1 MQMSYTREQYYIN
14 TGEEGKIDE
23 NNFQKVFFGIDEFLK
38 DKSNPPKKILLY
50 CHGGLVSKEN
60 GLELTENHSVK
71 MLANHIYPVYF
82 IWESGLLKTLEDMFH
97 SIHIEFEN
105 HSLKDHMVQKV
116 QTSTYDRSNF
126 DATNMEAILKE
137 VHQSITPETDS
148 TNVEVALPILE
159 DVSHFVKEL
168 AARVH
173 VETKA
178 IAGEVNE
185 NLDKTVQYIVK
196 NFRLGD
202 KHIPDIWAQMK
213 ETGEK
218 VFAEGGGG
226 DLFLKE
232 LLTRSEPMEI
242 HIIGHSAGS
251 IVLATLLERLNQH
264 DPHLKNLKIK
274 SCTLFAAACTEKV
287 FMDHYAPAI
296 RNGIMEHFLF
306 YTLDD
311 ELERKDTCMTFA
323 YRKSL
328 LYAISECLEA
338 TSVPE
343 KIIGMEIYAE
353 ENELIN
359 GLKDSKQD
367 SKWIIS
373 NGCKSVD
380 PLEFAVDNQSM
391 KLISRN
397 KSHGGF
403 PQDIYTMNSVIKCI
417 VESNTIVAITPD
429 SFFLDPC
436 IRKIVVFGSVEP

>member
-1 MQMSYTREQYYIN
+1 
-14 TGEEGKIDE
+14 
-23 NNFQKVFFGIDEFLK
+23 
-38 DKSNPPKKILLY
+38 
-50 CHGGLVSKEN
+50 
-60 GLELTENHSVK
+60 
-71 MLANHIYPVYF
+71 
-82 IWESGLLKTLEDMFH
+82 
-97 SIHIEFEN
+97 
-105 HSLKDHMVQKV
+105 
-116 QTSTYDRSNF
+116 
-126 DATNMEAILKE
+126 
-137 VHQSITPETDS
+137 
-148 TNVEVALPILE
+148 
-159 DVSHFVKEL
+159 
-168 AARVH
+168 
-173 VETKA
+173 
-178 IAGEVNE
+178 

-213 ETGEK
+213 ETGGK

-251 IVLATLLERLNQH
+251 IVLATLLERLNRH

-306 YTLDD
+306 YTLND

-338 TSVPE
+338 TSKPE

-359 GLKDSKQD
+359 GLKDSKKD

-391 KLISRN
+391 KLVSKN

-403 PQDIYTMNSVIKCI
+403 AQDIYTMNSVIKCI
-417 VESNTIVAITPD
+417 VESDTIVSITPD
-429 SFFLDPC
+429 PFFLDPC